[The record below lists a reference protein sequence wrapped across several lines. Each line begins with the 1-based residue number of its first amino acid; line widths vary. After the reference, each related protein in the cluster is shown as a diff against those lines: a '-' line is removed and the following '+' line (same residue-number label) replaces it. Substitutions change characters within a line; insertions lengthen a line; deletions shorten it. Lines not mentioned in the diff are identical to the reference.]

1 MMSRVPAL
9 LLSGLVLGSLAM
21 SQEAQRAEPDP
32 LLAQAS
38 TFAQLFLDGDYD
50 RVRERMDATMQGAVN
65 RERAAQIRAELLAG
79 RVVTG
84 IGDPWLEG
92 SSAEYRRYRVPI
104 RFESGELDLRIV
116 FDTESRVAG
125 LFYVAHAEPAAEG
138 SRQEMAPEFYG
149 HWEGSIA
156 LPGAALAVLV
166 DLNYD
171 GAWSGTADIPVQG
184 AKGLPLTRIRI
195 ADAGIE
201 FSLAGIPGDP
211 TFVGKLIQGKI
222 SGTFT
227 QGGQSFAFDLGR
239 IRIPPLTRFQ
249 EPQPP
254 FPYEVSEVTY
264 ANGPITL
271 AGTLTSPSQGG
282 PFPAVVLLSGSGPQD
297 RNEEVMGH
305 KPFLVLADHLTRAG
319 IAVLRVDDRGVGGSS
334 GSVSEA
340 TSQDFAGDVLAGVAF
355 LKSRPRIDAK
365 RIGLIGHS
373 EGGIIAPIA
382 ASRSGD
388 IAFVVML
395 AGTGVPGDEVLRH
408 QMSRIARASGMD
420 EGKLRTILDEQDK
433 LLSLVEAGA
442 DDKAVREQLRK
453 LVSAQLGEATSGSML
468 EDGVNQ
474 AMVQMGSPWFRFF
487 LQYDPRAALRNVRV
501 PVLVLNGELDLQVD
515 PAQNVPEIRKAL
527 EEAGNKEYTVTVLPG
542 LNHLFQKAGTG
553 SPLEYDAIEE
563 TMNPAALDAVR
574 EWILARVG
582 AGSGKPPAGD

>member
-1 MMSRVPAL
+1 
-9 LLSGLVLGSLAM
+9 
-21 SQEAQRAEPDP
+21 
-32 LLAQAS
+32 
-38 TFAQLFLDGDYD
+38 
-50 RVRERMDATMQGAVN
+50 
-65 RERAAQIRAELLAG
+65 
-79 RVVTG
+79 
-84 IGDPWLEG
+84 
-92 SSAEYRRYRVPI
+92 
-104 RFESGELDLRIV
+104 
-116 FDTESRVAG
+116 
-125 LFYVAHAEPAAEG
+125 
-138 SRQEMAPEFYG
+138 
-149 HWEGSIA
+149 
-156 LPGAALAVLV
+156 
-166 DLNYD
+166 
-171 GAWSGTADIPVQG
+171 
-184 AKGLPLTRIRI
+184 
-195 ADAGIE
+195 
-201 FSLAGIPGDP
+201 
-211 TFVGKLIQGKI
+211 
-222 SGTFT
+222 
-227 QGGQSFAFDLGR
+227 
-239 IRIPPLTRFQ
+239 
-249 EPQPP
+249 
-254 FPYEVSEVTY
+254 
-264 ANGPITL
+264 
-271 AGTLTSPSQGG
+271 
-282 PFPAVVLLSGSGPQD
+282 
-297 RNEEVMGH
+297 MGH

-453 LVSAQLGEATSGSML
+453 LLSAQLGEAASGSML

-474 AMVQMGSPWFRFF
+474 AMLQMGSPWFRFF